1 MSKFILFT
9 NGVLSA
15 RYDSAIHGDSIPVEA
30 VEVDDALFFQTI
42 NEPDGQWTL
51 NADGSIAKEPLPP
64 APLYIPSVVT
74 MRQARLAL
82 LGSGLLT
89 TVNNA
94 VAAMTGNPGEA
105 ARIEWEYA
113 TEVRRDSPL
122 VDGLSAALSLDA
134 ETLDSLFTTA
144 ASL

>member
-1 MSKFILFT
+1 MAKFILFT

-15 RYDSAIHGDSIPVEA
+15 RYDSAIHGDNIPAEA
-30 VEVDDALFFQTI
+30 VEVDDAIFFQTI
-42 NEPDGQWTL
+42 NETDGQWTL
-51 NADGSIAKEPLPP
+51 AGDESITKEPLPP
-64 APLYIPSVVT
+64 APTYIPDVVS

-82 LGSGLLT
+82 LGAGLLAP
-89 TVNNA
+89 VNDA
-94 VAAMTGNPGEA
+94 VAAMTGGPGEA

-134 ETLDSLFTTA
+134 KTLDSLFTA
-144 ASL
+144 AAAL

>member
-1 MSKFILFT
+1 MSKHILFS

-15 RYDSAIHGDSIPVEA
+15 RYDSAIHGDNIPSEA

-42 NEPDGQWTL
+42 NETDGQWTL
-51 NADGSIAKEPLPP
+51 NEDGAITKEPLPP
-64 APLYIPSVVT
+64 APPYVPQVVS

-82 LGSGLLT
+82 LGAGFLAS
-89 TVNNA
+89 VNEA
-94 VAAMTGNPGEA
+94 IAAMPGVGGEA

-122 VDGLSAALSLDA
+122 VDGLSAALTLDA
-134 ETLDSLFTTA
+134 ETLDSLFTQA
-144 ASL
+144 AAL